1 MVHRVCRVWRNCRG
15 SSTLSDTYVY
25 ASGAIYM
32 DVFPASPRVIARLIT
47 LRTKRAR
54 GPQGMVGPAPGE
66 PLDGNLPSPLDHRVG
81 PQFID

>member
-1 MVHRVCRVWRNCRG
+1 
-15 SSTLSDTYVY
+15 
-25 ASGAIYM
+25 M

-81 PQFID
+81 PQFIDY